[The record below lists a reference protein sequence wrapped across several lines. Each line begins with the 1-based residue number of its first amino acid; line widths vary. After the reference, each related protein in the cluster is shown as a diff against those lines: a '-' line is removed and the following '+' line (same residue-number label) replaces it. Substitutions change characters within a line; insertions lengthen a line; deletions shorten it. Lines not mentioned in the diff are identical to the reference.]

1 MMSRIS
7 RLAAIL
13 ITSIGVIG
21 VAHAVNPLPPKY
33 APRGPASAPEIDP
46 ASAGSALTLLAG
58 GLAVLGRRRKKD

>member
-1 MMSRIS
+1 MIRMSKI
-7 RLAAIL
+7 AAIL

-21 VAHAVNPLPPKY
+21 VAHAVNPLPAKY
-33 APRGPASAPEIDP
+33 APRGPAAAPEIDP